1 MSINTCKNDQAQ
13 RYKPMLKQTYRTKLI
28 RLLKEELSLQ
38 GKPRILDLLADEI
51 EKLNEEC
58 YPKNDHMRLWQVRVL
73 VPAVEDKPIFGQTM
87 ENTMLKAVTLTVG
100 TKEDVKMLGN
110 KSKHC
115 EAQEERLARI
125 AFEAK
130 AQGGVLSQAMAALLL
145 GVRQSRVAAYL
156 KNYQDRTGKI
166 IPLRGIVHDMGKTT
180 THKKWV
186 VELYERG
193 YTEVQ
198 ITWIT
203 SHSLW
208 SVGRYLKVYKQIC
221 ELCFSLNETPT
232 AQKVSRIL
240 GISAHV
246 VGEYLHIMSGLGK
259 INWAGGRDWA
269 SHAKQAKVKG
279 SNVFRAPTKYE
290 DLFCNEG
297 KAPETIIFTDKY
309 SRKNNFAHV

>member
-1 MSINTCKNDQAQ
+1 MSINTCKKNQAQ
-13 RYKPMLKQTYRTKLI
+13 HYKPVLKQTYRTKLI

-38 GKPRILDLLADEI
+38 GKPRILELLADEI
-51 EKLNEEC
+51 EMLNEEC
-58 YPKNDHMRLWQVRVL
+58 YPKSNHMRLWQVRVL

-87 ENTMLKAVTLTVG
+87 ENTLLKTVTLTIG
-100 TKEDVKMLGN
+100 TESDVKLLGN

-145 GVRQSRVAAYL
+145 GIRQSRVSAYVR
-156 KNYQDRTGKI
+156 NYQKRTGKI
-166 IPLRGIVHDMGKTT
+166 IPMRGIVHDMGKSS

-186 VELYERG
+186 IELYERG
-193 YTEVQ
+193 YTEAQ

-221 ELCFSLNETPT
+221 ELCFSLKETPT

-240 GISAHV
+240 GMSAHV
-246 VGEYLHIMSGLGK
+246 VGEYLHIMRDLGK
-259 INWAGGRDWA
+259 TTWAGGRDWA
-269 SHAKQAKVKG
+269 SRAKQDKIK
-279 SNVFRAPTKYE
+279 SSSTFRLPTRYE
-290 DLFCNEG
+290 DLFCSRG
-297 KAPETIIFTDKY
+297 KAPETIIFIDEYTR
-309 SRKNNFAHV
+309 RKKLVHV